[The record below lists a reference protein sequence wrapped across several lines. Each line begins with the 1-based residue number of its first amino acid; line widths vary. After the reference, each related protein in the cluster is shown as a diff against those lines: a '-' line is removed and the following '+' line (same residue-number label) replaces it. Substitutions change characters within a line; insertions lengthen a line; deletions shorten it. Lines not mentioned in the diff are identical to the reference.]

1 MWFNVDQPCD
11 DESEVAQLEQE
22 HQAWLHSI
30 QNKDFDLTPIGKAA
44 SELATMDHNHD
55 HHGHGMNIVTTT
67 VSSMLGALAGGQPMV
82 NDGNQMAHH
91 DHDMGHMATHEQHG
105 TTSSSDDHSS
115 HGAME
120 HMMKMWFHTGTSETV
135 LFKSWTFN
143 TIGGL
148 IASMVGIFF
157 MAALY
162 EYLKYYREFLFWRTY
177 NDLRYRS
184 VSGPV
189 DKVTGSEEN
198 QIVHM
203 VGEVIHKQ
211 PPSMFSWM
219 HALQTF
225 LHVVQMVLSYFLMLI
240 FMTYNVWL
248 CLAMVVGTAVTYFL
262 FGWKKPVI
270 VDVTEHC
277 H

>member
-1 MWFNVDQPCD
+1 MDQIH
-11 DESEVAQLEQE
+11 E
-22 HQAWLHSI
+22 
-30 QNKDFDLTPIGKAA
+30 
-44 SELATMDHNHD
+44 
-55 HHGHGMNIVTTT
+55 HHGHGMNVVSTT
-67 VSSMLGALAGGQPMV
+67 VSSMLGVLAGGQPMA
-82 NDGNQMAHH
+82 NHGNHMEHM
-91 DHDMGHMATHEQHG
+91 DHDMGHMPTHEQHPSPG
-105 TTSSSDDHSS
+105 DEHGG
-115 HGAME
+115 HGGGAME
-120 HMMKMWFHTGTSETV
+120 HMMKMWFHTGTTETV
-135 LFKSWTFN
+135 LFESWTFT

-184 VSGPV
+184 VSGPA
-189 DKVTGSEEN
+189 DKVPGSEEN
-198 QIVHM
+198 QIV
-203 VGEVIHKQ
+203 Q
-211 PPSMFSWM
+211 PSMFSWM
-219 HALQTF
+219 HALQTL